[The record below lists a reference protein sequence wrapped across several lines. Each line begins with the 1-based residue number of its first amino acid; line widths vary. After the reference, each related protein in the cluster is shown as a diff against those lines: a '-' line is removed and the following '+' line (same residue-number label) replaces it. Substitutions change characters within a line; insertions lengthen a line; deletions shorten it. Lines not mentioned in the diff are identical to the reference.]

1 MRLLVLFDETSRLGE
16 VELLARFGRQTD
28 VRDEV
33 AVVTA
38 EKSTFVLLCHQ
49 ILLLLERCGDLFRS
63 NTCSGATVARSSLD
77 SPQLAARDLIRVAS
91 CKNSEA

>member
-1 MRLLVLFDETSRLGE
+1 MRLLVLFDETARLGE

-49 ILLLLERCGDLFRS
+49 TVMLLERS
-63 NTCSGATVARSSLD
+63 NTCSGATMARSSLD

-91 CKNSEA
+91 CKNSKA